1 MIKKEN
7 DDNCKHDDVG
17 KEEDDEVSEGNFD
30 ASVPQEIPHHVM
42 HMCVVETP
50 KRTQRKHTR
59 KRPLRP
65 TARHGYHVS
74 LCRQNAQGHVTR
86 ASLCSNLQARGP
98 RVSET
103 CAACCARACANRHV
117 HEHFTRSISGGIVNH
132 RHTTTAT
139 RMFCASLRSH
149 AQSKGTCFLGAC
161 ARWICTWISHSSHF
175 MQKFTVN
182 KPARQNQ
189 SRLTPHALRQPGQI
203 VISQGQST

>member
-50 KRTQRKHTR
+50 
-59 KRPLRP
+59 
-65 TARHGYHVS
+65 S

-189 SRLTPHALRQPGQI
+189 I